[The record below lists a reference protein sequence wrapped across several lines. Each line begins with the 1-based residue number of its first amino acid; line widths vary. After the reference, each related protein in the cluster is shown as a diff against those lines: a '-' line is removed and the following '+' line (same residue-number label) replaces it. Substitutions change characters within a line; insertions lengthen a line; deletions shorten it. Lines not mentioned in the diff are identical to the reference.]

1 MSSSEKNLCTSLKFS
16 NAGINESKQ
25 KNLGQVQ
32 FITGSKKKKERQD
45 SCLQKR
51 ETIQVSEKK
60 LLMLMSYD
68 VVMPAEMSS

>member
-1 MSSSEKNLCTSLKFS
+1 MKFS

>member
-1 MSSSEKNLCTSLKFS
+1 MKFS

-60 LLMLMSYD
+60 LLMLTSYD